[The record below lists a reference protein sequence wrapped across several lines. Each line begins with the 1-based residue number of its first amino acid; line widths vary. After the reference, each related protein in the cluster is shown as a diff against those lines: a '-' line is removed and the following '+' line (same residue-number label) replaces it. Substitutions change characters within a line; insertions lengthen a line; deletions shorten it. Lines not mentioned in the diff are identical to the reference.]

1 MHSARR
7 GLGSDVAGSR
17 PYRVGD
23 DIDAIDWYASAR
35 LSAARD
41 ADEFIVRE
49 RFAEE
54 APRVVCVVDRGP
66 SMGLYP
72 DELPWLSKPEAVQ
85 VALDAIATSAFAA
98 RGFVGYLDVA
108 DAEHPDPDLRSPE
121 PLWRAPQSQATYRR
135 FELEILHE
143 RPFHAAPDTLDEAF
157 AFLRGTSVSLP
168 RGTFVFVLSDFLALP
183 DEAIWVEALERG
195 WDPVPVVVQDRVWEQ
210 SFPDVGG
217 VAVPVLVPESGA
229 REVLRL
235 TSREATRRREA
246 NELRFGRLLD
256 AFADVGVDPVVLTS
270 SDVGDVLAAFLEW
283 AGERA
288 ARIAELRR
296 GIA

>member
-1 MHSARR
+1 
-7 GLGSDVAGSR
+7 
-17 PYRVGD
+17 
-23 DIDAIDWYASAR
+23 
-35 LSAARD
+35 
-41 ADEFIVRE
+41 
-49 RFAEE
+49 
-54 APRVVCVVDRGP
+54 
-66 SMGLYP
+66 
-72 DELPWLSKPEAVQ
+72 
-85 VALDAIATSAFAA
+85 
-98 RGFVGYLDVA
+98 
-108 DAEHPDPDLRSPE
+108 
-121 PLWRAPQSQATYRR
+121 
-135 FELEILHE
+135 
-143 RPFHAAPDTLDEAF
+143 
-157 AFLRGTSVSLP
+157 VSLP